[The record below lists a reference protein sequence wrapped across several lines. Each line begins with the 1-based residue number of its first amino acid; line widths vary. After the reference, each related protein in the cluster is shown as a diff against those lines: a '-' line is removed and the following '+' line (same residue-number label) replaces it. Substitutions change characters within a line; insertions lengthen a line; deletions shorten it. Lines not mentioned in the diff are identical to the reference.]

1 VTTVIVRAPAKIN
14 LGLRVGGLRSDGYH
28 PLATVYQAIG
38 LYDEVKARPAP
49 RGTRTV
55 TVTGEGSQVVP
66 LDETN
71 LAVRA
76 AVALARHFEVTDGVA
91 LSIHKTIP
99 VAGGLAGGSA
109 DAAGALLACDA
120 LWGTQ
125 ASRDV
130 LAELAAGLGSD
141 VPFCLAGGIAVGTGR
156 GEQLSS
162 VLARGSYEWVLAYAE
177 TGLSTPHVYAEY
189 DRLDDAATS
198 GHQPGSVP
206 QVPEALMA
214 ALRSGDPYAVGPA
227 LHNDLEPAAL
237 RLRPTLRHTLAL
249 GEEMGALAT
258 MVSGS
263 GPTCLFLASDVAH
276 AVDIAVALS
285 GSGTCRLV
293 QRASGPV
300 PGARVV
306 T

>member
-1 VTTVIVRAPAKIN
+1 VTVRAPAKIN
-14 LGLRVGGLRSDGYH
+14 LGLRVGTVRGDGYH
-28 PLATVYQAIG
+28 ALATVYQAIG

-49 RGTRTV
+49 KGTRTV
-55 TVTGEGSQVVP
+55 SVTGEGSQVVP
-66 LDETN
+66 LDDSN

-76 AVALARHFEVTDGVA
+76 AAALAEHFNVTDGVA
-91 LSIHKTIP
+91 LSIHKSIP

-109 DAAGALLACDA
+109 DAAGALVACDG

-130 LAELAAGLGSD
+130 LSSLAAGLGSD

-177 TGLSTPHVYAEY
+177 TGLSTPQVYAEY
-189 DRLDDAATS
+189 DRLDDAERA
-198 GHQPGSVP
+198 GHTTGSVP
-206 QVPEALMA
+206 QVREDLMA

-227 LHNDLEPAAL
+227 LHNDLEPAAV
-237 RLRPTLRHTLAL
+237 RLRPSLRHTLAL
-249 GEEMGALAT
+249 GEELGALGT

-293 QRASGPV
+293 QRASAPV
-300 PGARVV
+300 PGARIV